1 MKARFS
7 EKQLYQWLPIPLL
20 LAAPAVC
27 YNSTSQHV
35 DALSGEATL
44 ASIRIGTRGS
54 QLARWQ
60 AEWVAAELTRHGHA
74 VELIT
79 IATRGDISTA
89 SLRDVGGQGLFT
101 KEIQRA
107 VLSQQVDLA
116 VHSLK
121 DLPTLPIDGLVLAA
135 VPPRETTAD
144 CLLSRSGA
152 GFEQLPAGATVGTG
166 SARRGAQLLAWRP
179 DVVIADIRGNV
190 ESRIRKMHEG
200 QFDAIIL
207 AAAGLT
213 RLQLTEQVTQTLP
226 LSKILPAIGQGAL
239 GLECREEDTVT
250 RLAVEQLNC
259 PASLAAV
266 TAERSLLLSLL
277 AGCLAP
283 VAGLGQVVESGEL
296 ELTAGVFSVDGKSAV
311 RGKRRGSQFEAI
323 EIGAE
328 LAEELKRQG
337 AAELIS
343 AARC

>member
-1 MKARFS
+1 M
-7 EKQLYQWLPIPLL
+7 
-20 LAAPAVC
+20 AAAVC
-27 YNSTSQHV
+27 YNSSSQNEG
-35 DALSGEATL
+35 ALSGEAAL

-60 AEWVAAELTRHGHA
+60 AEWVAAELTRYGHA
-74 VELIT
+74 VELVT

-107 VLSQQVDLA
+107 VLSKQVDLA

-121 DLPTLPIDGLVLAA
+121 DLPTLPIDGLSLAA
-135 VPPRETTAD
+135 VPARETTAD

-152 GFEQLPAGATVGTG
+152 DFEQLPAGATVGTG

-200 QFDAIIL
+200 KYDAIIL

-213 RLQLTEQVTQTLP
+213 RLKLTQQVTQTLP
-226 LSKILPAIGQGAL
+226 QSKILPAIGQGAL
-239 GLECREEDTVT
+239 GLECREEDTQT
-250 RLAVEQLNC
+250 RGAVEQFNC
-259 PASLAAV
+259 PTSYAAV
-266 TAERSLLLSLL
+266 AAERSLLLSLL

-283 VAGLGQVVESGEL
+283 VAALGQVVDNGEL
-296 ELTAGVFSVDGKSAV
+296 ELTAGVFSVDGRNAV
-311 RGKRRGSQFEAI
+311 RGKLRGAVIDAI
-323 EIGAE
+323 KIGSE

-337 AAELIS
+337 ADELIK

>member
-1 MKARFS
+1 M
-7 EKQLYQWLPIPLL
+7 
-20 LAAPAVC
+20 AAAVC
-27 YNSTSQHV
+27 YNSSSQNE

-54 QLARWQ
+54 RLARWQ
-60 AEWVAAELTRHGHA
+60 AEWVAAELTRQGHA

-107 VLSQQVDLA
+107 VISNQVDLA

-121 DLPTLPIDGLVLAA
+121 DLPTLPIEGLTLAA

-152 GFEQLPAGATVGTG
+152 DFERLPAGATVGTG
-166 SARRGAQLLAWRP
+166 SSRRGAQLLAWRP
-179 DVVIADIRGNV
+179 DVVISDIRGNV

-200 QFDAIIL
+200 LYDAIIL
-207 AAAGLT
+207 AKAGLT

-226 LSKILPAIGQGAL
+226 QSKILPAIGQGAL
-239 GLECREEDTVT
+239 GLECREEDSQT
-250 RLAVEQLNC
+250 RSALEQLNC
-259 PASLAAV
+259 PSSYAAV
-266 TAERSLLLSLL
+266 AAERSLLLSLL

-283 VAGLGQVVESGEL
+283 VAALGHIADSGEL
-296 ELTAGVFSVDGKSAV
+296 ELTAGVFSVDGKRVV
-311 RGKRRGSQFEAI
+311 RGTLRGERIDATK
-323 EIGAE
+323 IGAE
-328 LAEELKRQG
+328 LAEALKRQG
-337 AAELIS
+337 ADELID
-343 AARC
+343 AARR